1 MKRNNIRAF
10 VERNTWLYAAVGSL
24 VMWLAVGI
32 VSNNLN
38 LQSLITNMFSAAFL
52 AMAALG
58 QMLVITSGRGA
69 ICLAVPGLLTVG
81 AFMNVNWIANNEAMI
96 LPGMLGVVAFGAIV
110 GILLAICVIY
120 LKIPAMIASM
130 AMNYVLSTVSMMFN
144 SAQGHEQLHLTKTL
158 ATVAR
163 GSVLGVYNVV
173 WIVLA
178 IMVLMQFIIKRTTFG
193 RSLLA
198 LGQNYEAAYFAG
210 IRVKT
215 VEILTYVICCVLV
228 ALTGMLMASRVGG
241 AFLGMGDDYMLNT
254 VGACVIGGTLISGGK
269 ASPIGTVLG
278 ALFLTLINTALQLAN
293 ASLGLQNVITGALIV
308 LVIVLGTPSRKKA
321 MKE

>member
-1 MKRNNIRAF
+1 MKRNTIRAF

-38 LQSLITNMFSAAFL
+38 LQSLVTNMFSASFL
-52 AMAALG
+52 ALAALG

-69 ICLAVPGLLTVG
+69 INLAVPGLLTVG
-81 AFMNVNWIANNEAMI
+81 AFMNVNLIANNESFI
-96 LPGMLGVVAFGAIV
+96 LPGILLVLGFGALV
-110 GILLAICVIY
+110 GILLALCVIY

-158 ATVAR
+158 QSIAR
-163 GSVLGVYNVV
+163 GSVLGVYNIV
-173 WIVLA
+173 WITLV
-178 IMVLMQFIIKRTTFG
+178 IMVLIQFLICRTTFG

-198 LGQNYEAAYFAG
+198 LGQNYDAAYFAG
-210 IRVKT
+210 IRVKV
-215 VEILTYVICCVLV
+215 VEILSYVICCMLV

-254 VGACVIGGTLISGGK
+254 VGACVIGGTLISGGR
-269 ASPIGTVLG
+269 ASAVGTVLG

-308 LVIVLGTPSRKKA
+308 LVIVIGTPSRKKA

>member
-1 MKRNNIRAF
+1 MKRNTIRAF
-10 VERNTWLYAAVGSL
+10 VERNTWAYAAVGSL

-38 LQSLITNMFSAAFL
+38 LQSLATNMFSASFL
-52 AMAALG
+52 ALAALG
-58 QMLVITSGRGA
+58 QMLIITSGRGA
-69 ICLAVPGLLTVG
+69 INLAVPGLLTVG
-81 AFMNVNWIANNEAMI
+81 AFMNVNLIANKEAFI
-96 LPGMLGVVAFGAIV
+96 LPGMLLIIGFGAVV
-110 GILLAICVIY
+110 GILLALCVIY

-130 AMNYVLSTVSMMFN
+130 AMNYVLSTVSMIFN
-144 SAQGHEQLHLTKTL
+144 SAQGHEQLHLTQTL
-158 ATVAR
+158 QSVAR
-163 GSVLGVYNVV
+163 GSMLGIYNVV
-173 WIVLA
+173 WITLA
-178 IMVLMQFIIKRTTFG
+178 VMLAMQFIISKTTFG

-215 VEILTYVICCVLV
+215 VEIASYILCCILV

-269 ASPIGTVLG
+269 ASAVGTVLG

-293 ASLGLQNVITGALIV
+293 ADLGLLNVITGALIV
-308 LVIVLGTPSRKKA
+308 LVIVIGTPSRKKA
-321 MKE
+321 LKE